1 LALQNSEITCAG
13 IHHWSRQLREKDH
26 GSDGLE
32 REMPRLFQGVANG
45 RRMKK
50 FHFCHTLEQQDRH

>member
-32 REMPRLFQGVANG
+32 REMSIPRSRQW
-45 RRMKK
+45 
-50 FHFCHTLEQQDRH
+50 